1 MEGKIMHGFL
11 MNVSYVGQERKEIK
25 TLDDFHSIVEN
36 SRKNEWLTDL
46 RPINKF
52 QYFDEDLR
60 ESNVFCLFDNDSYI
74 EDIFV
79 KYVNKYSDK
88 SFPDLLFKRNF
99 GKNFKANLRAIQNF
113 DSELLSLI
121 RTCLV
126 LNANKV
132 SNINAINDMLN
143 YFEDNNIND
152 IFTIKP
158 ERFTYLEWERHLY
171 HTYGMGLNDYYNN
184 EDQSYFK
191 MIEPILRSEIEKIKT
206 KKLENNPFLRMKNI
220 TELKME
226 YFE

>member
-1 MEGKIMHGFL
+1 MHGFL
-11 MNVSYVGQERKEIK
+11 MNVSYVGQEREEIE
-25 TLDDFHSIVEN
+25 TLDDFHLIVEN

-99 GKNFKANLRAIQNF
+99 GEDFEANLRPIVNF
-113 DSELLSLI
+113 DDELFMLM
-121 RTCLV
+121 RTLLV
-126 LNANKV
+126 LSVNPE
-132 SNINAINDMLN
+132 SSIETIDDMIK
-143 YFEDNNIND
+143 YGQEKRINNI
-152 IFTIKP
+152 FSIKP
-158 ERFTYLEWERHLY
+158 ENLSYLDWERELY
-171 HTYGMGLNDYYNN
+171 QRYGMELNGPSISDH
-184 EDQSYFK
+184 YFK
-191 MIEPILRSEIEKIKT
+191 LIEKRLKSKIEEIMT
-206 KKLENNPFLRMKNI
+206 QRLDNNPFFRLKNI
-220 TELKME
+220 TKLNME